1 MKARKVTGSMCTA
14 ALVRM
19 ILCGRPRRCLRAARL
34 TVRFSE
40 TALNRHRLGGR
51 SNAPRLPDPAA
62 LRADPRRCVLALG
75 GQPRDFRQI
84 RSFRRRCHPHGYPQI
99 GLGGRR
105 RDHTLGTPTA
115 VDTVSYSIEAG
126 LMAVTMDTDVYV
138 LDKHQLAVTGAVLV
152 RALAEGHTLTPDMLA
167 TLLRPDT

>member
-1 MKARKVTGSMCTA
+1 
-14 ALVRM
+14 
-19 ILCGRPRRCLRAARL
+19 
-34 TVRFSE
+34 
-40 TALNRHRLGGR
+40 
-51 SNAPRLPDPAA
+51 
-62 LRADPRRCVLALG
+62 
-75 GQPRDFRQI
+75 
-84 RSFRRRCHPHGYPQI
+84 
-99 GLGGRR
+99 
-105 RDHTLGTPTA
+105 LGTPTA